1 MRIRRSTTT
10 VAVVALALV
19 VTGCSSG
26 ASAGGG
32 ESGSTQI
39 EYWSF
44 TGIDAKTKVAEFEE
58 ANPEFDVKLT
68 EVGSSAETA
77 QAVTAAIASGKVP
90 DVVLIQ
96 DDDLAKLTANP
107 GNFID
112 LNTLGAEDIA
122 GDYFDWTWSAATST
136 DGAQLGVPTDTG
148 GLAYAYRTDLFAAA
162 GLPTDPAEVAA
173 LWPTWDDFLAVA
185 EAYTDKTGEPF
196 IDSAANSV
204 FRATVNQVTEQYYDD
219 DGELVYDTNPQVEE
233 AYDLALDAASSGI
246 SAKLGAFSEGWS
258 AGIADG
264 AFAVMV
270 APSWMLGVIKSN
282 DPEGAGN
289 WAVTTVPGVGG
300 NWGGSHLLI
309 PKGAKNPE
317 AAWEF
322 IKANQSPEAQLQLF
336 LDHGNFPAAIE
347 AVDSPELT
355 EATDPFFSDVAT
367 GAVLGQSVAALEP
380 FPIGP
385 ETGPIGGEF
394 SNAITRVDV
403 EGADPATSWDDALS
417 SIKLAI
423 GG

>member
-1 MRIRRSTTT
+1 MKFRKS
-10 VAVVALALV
+10 VAGVAAAALALM
-19 VTGCSSG
+19 VTGCSGGSG
-26 ASAGGG
+26 GDASGPV
-32 ESGSTQI
+32 EI

-44 TGIDAKTKVAEFEE
+44 TGIDATAKAEEFEA
-58 ANPEFDVKLT
+58 ANPDFKVKIT

-90 DVVLIQ
+90 DLVLIQ
-96 DDDLAKLTANP
+96 DDDLPKLIANP

-122 GDYFDWTWSAATST
+122 GDYYDWTWESAAAE

-173 LWPTWDDFLAVA
+173 LWPTWEDFLAVG
-185 EAYTDKTGEPF
+185 EEYTEKTGKPF
-196 IDSAANSV
+196 IDSASNSV
-204 FRATVNQVTEQYYDD
+204 FRATSNQVTEQYYDE
-219 DGELVYDTNPQVEE
+219 DGELVYDTNPQIRD
-233 AYDLALDAASSGI
+233 AYDLALTAASDGI

-258 AGIADG
+258 AGIANG

-282 DPEGAGN
+282 APEGEGQWN
-289 WAVTTVPGVGG
+289 VTTIPGVGG

-309 PKGAKNPE
+309 PKGAEHPE
-317 AAWEF
+317 AAWEY

-336 LDHGNFPAAIE
+336 LDHGNFPAATE
-347 AVDSPELT
+347 AVNSPEL
-355 EATDPFFSDVAT
+355 ADQVDPYFSNAQT
-367 GAVLGQSVAALEP
+367 GRILGESVAALKP

-385 ETGPIGGEF
+385 ETGAISGEF
-394 SNAITRVDV
+394 TNALNRVDID
-403 EGADPATSWDDALS
+403 GTTDADDSWDDALS
-417 SIKLAI
+417 AIKTSI

>member
-1 MRIRRSTTT
+1 
-10 VAVVALALV
+10 
-19 VTGCSSG
+19 
-26 ASAGGG
+26 
-32 ESGSTQI
+32 
-39 EYWSF
+39 
-44 TGIDAKTKVAEFEE
+44 
-58 ANPEFDVKLT
+58 
-68 EVGSSAETA
+68 
-77 QAVTAAIASGKVP
+77 
-90 DVVLIQ
+90 
-96 DDDLAKLTANP
+96 
-107 GNFID
+107 
-112 LNTLGAEDIA
+112 
-122 GDYFDWTWSAATST
+122 
-136 DGAQLGVPTDTG
+136 
-148 GLAYAYRTDLFAAA
+148 
-162 GLPTDPAEVAA
+162 
-173 LWPTWDDFLAVA
+173 
-185 EAYTDKTGEPF
+185 
-196 IDSAANSV
+196 
-204 FRATVNQVTEQYYDD
+204 
-219 DGELVYDTNPQVEE
+219 
-233 AYDLALDAASSGI
+233 
-246 SAKLGAFSEGWS
+246 
-258 AGIADG
+258 
-264 AFAVMV
+264 MV